1 MRDTSFSLE
10 PSMNIH
16 LSNKSIY
23 SYSFIEERKTDFII
37 DCLFRDSSINKHQID
52 ILALFSGNSRQLK
65 RDENI
70 KTFYTVF
77 PLHPDEKLNLT
88 PEQEKYFTDGI
99 TLTTTLE
106 LRTFYSRLKQGFI
119 GTLSKDLFNGIIIA
133 ISETTEGHKN
143 SMMITLS
150 LKHDQIYSF
159 SISTNYRELN
169 SFSREMNYRPFTGV
183 EFQIKKGLH
192 YCFLNEGGIGVA
204 IYHNAKPLDYSLIT
218 ALKEGYHIQF
228 ENSMFQRWVR
238 DCLVNLETDKILAN
252 LYHDTDHGECDFLQ
266 YFKTNKEDSQKAFKD
281 ELPPRYT
288 MNEKT
293 NTIFESNLENFAKEY
308 GSIAAAALQRARA
321 KEK

>member
-1 MRDTSFSLE
+1 
-10 PSMNIH
+10 MNIH

-52 ILALFSGNSRQLK
+52 ILALFSGNSQQLK
-65 RDENI
+65 HDENI

-77 PLHPDEKLNLT
+77 PLHPDEKVNLT

-99 TLTTTLE
+99 MLTTTLE
-106 LRTFYSRLKQGFI
+106 LRTFYHRLKQGFI
-119 GTLSKDLFNGIIIA
+119 GSLPKDLFNGVIIA
-133 ISETTEGHKN
+133 ITETTECHKN
-143 SMMITLS
+143 SMMISLS

-169 SFSREMNYRPFTGV
+169 SFTREMNYRPFTGV

-192 YCFLNEGGIGVA
+192 YCFLNEGGIGVG
-204 IYHNAKPLDYSLIT
+204 IYHDAKPLDYSLIT

-252 LYHDTDHGECDFLQ
+252 LYHDTDDGECDFLQ
-266 YFKTNKEDSQKAFKD
+266 YFKTNKRHSQKAFKD
-281 ELPPRYT
+281 ELPLRYT

-293 NTIFESNLENFAKEY
+293 NTIFERNLENFAKEY